1 MMSFDVEKYIY
12 TPTVEQFNWLKKSE
26 LLQLTQHYELM
37 VDNSVRKTHLVVL
50 KYLVDEEM
58 ILSMET
64 VSWRYNRR
72 RIIAIET
79 GRIQRTGKKR
89 DA

>member
-1 MMSFDVEKYIY
+1 MWRSIYVY
-12 TPTVEQFNWLKKSE
+12 TPTVEQLNSLKKSE

-37 VDNSVRKTHLVVL
+37 VDNSVRKTHSVVL

-72 RIIAIET
+72 RIIAIDM
-79 GRIQRTGKKR
+79 GRIQRTGTKG